1 MSLTRRT
8 FIQQAAAATTLLLT
22 GCKLDLGT
30 QKERSMATFQTV
42 LGPLDTDKLGLI
54 LPHEHLFTDLRTPDA
69 PGQGEGDPA
78 DVVRVMKPF
87 LDEAEAAGITALVEC
102 TPPGVGQNPA
112 VIKHVA
118 QNTNL
123 ALLMPTGLYRQQWI
137 PADKLEMSNADLT
150 AWMVSEITEGIQG
163 TDVKAAF
170 IKMGVSDEAIT
181 RDESRNLRA
190 AARAAI
196 ETGTLIA
203 SHTSG
208 PLAGQHAMQEMDIL
222 ESEGLECDQ
231 FNWVHAQQADVLVH
245 VRVAERGA
253 YIGFDG
259 MGPAQEEKYVKLVLD
274 ALTAGIE
281 QHILLSHD
289 RGWYRP
295 GEPDGGASQVKGFTY
310 LVEGFLPRLREEGV
324 SEELITLMTET
335 NPKRAFRMR
344 K

>member
-1 MSLTRRT
+1 M
-8 FIQQAAAATTLLLT
+8 TTW
-22 GCKLDLGT
+22 
-30 QKERSMATFQTV
+30 QTV
-42 LGPLDTDKLGLI
+42 LGPIDADTLGLI
-54 LPHEHLFTDLRTPDA
+54 LAHEHLFTDLRPPDA
-69 PGQGEGDPA
+69 PGQGEADPA
-78 DVVRVMKPF
+78 DVVRVIKPY
-87 LDEAEAAGITALVEC
+87 LDQAEAAGITALVEC
-102 TPPGVGQNPA
+102 TPPGVGQNPT
-112 VIKHVA
+112 VMKVLA

-123 ALLMPTGLYRQQWI
+123 ALIMPTGLYRQQWI
-137 PADKLEMSNADLT
+137 PADKLAKSDADLT
-150 AWMVSEITEGIQG
+150 AWMVGEITEGIQG

-170 IKMGVSDEAIT
+170 IKMGVSDAGIT

-208 PLAGQHAMQEMDIL
+208 PLSGQLAMQEMDIL
-222 ESEGLECDQ
+222 ESEGLECEQ
-231 FNWVHAQQADVLVH
+231 FNWVHAQHADVMVH
-245 VRVAERGA
+245 VRAAERGA

-259 MGPAQEEKYVKLVLD
+259 MGPEKEEQYVRLVLD

-281 QHILLSHD
+281 EHILLSHD

-295 GEPDGGASQVKGFTY
+295 EEPDGGASQVKGFTY

-324 SEELITLMTET
+324 SEDLIKLMTET

>member
-1 MSLTRRT
+1 
-8 FIQQAAAATTLLLT
+8 
-22 GCKLDLGT
+22 
-30 QKERSMATFQTV
+30 MATFQTV
-42 LGPLDTDKLGLI
+42 LGPIDADTLGLI

-69 PGQGEGDPA
+69 PGQGEADPD
-78 DVVRVMKPF
+78 DVVRVMKPY
-87 LDEAEAAGITALVEC
+87 LDEAEAAGVTALVEC

-112 VIKHVA
+112 VMRALA
-118 QNTNL
+118 QSTGV

-137 PADKLEMSNADLT
+137 PEDKLEMGDAELT
-150 AWMVSEITEGIQG
+150 AWMAREIREGIQG
-163 TDVKAAF
+163 TDVQAGF
-170 IKMGVSDEAIT
+170 IKMGVSNERIT

-196 ETGTLIA
+196 ETGALIA

-208 PLAGQHAMQEMDIL
+208 PLSGQHAMQELDIL
-222 ESEGLECDQ
+222 ESEGLDCEQ
-231 FNWVHAQQADVLVH
+231 FDWVHAQHADVMVH
-245 VRVAERGA
+245 VRAAGRGA

-259 MGPAQEEKYVKLVLD
+259 LNPDQEERYVRLVMD

-281 QHILLSHD
+281 EHILLSHD

-310 LVEGFLPRLREEGV
+310 LVEGFLPRLRAEGV

-344 K
+344 N